1 MAAAGDKDPAPYQSL
16 YRRFRPQRFEEVLGQ
31 EHVSLALRNAV
42 RDGRVGHAYLFSGPR
57 GTGKTS
63 TARILAKA
71 LNCAALEDGEPC
83 GRCDSCVEI
92 ARGASLDVHELDA
105 ASNNGVDAMRDLV
118 SHAALGTPGRWKV
131 YIVDEVHML
140 STAASNALLKTLEEP
155 PGHVV
160 FVLAT
165 TDAQKVLP
173 TIRSRTQHFEF
184 RLLGS
189 ETLSALLHQVRTATG
204 LALPDEALDAAV
216 RRGRGSARDALSALD
231 QVAAGGIV
239 DDDIEVLA
247 ELAEALAERDP
258 ARALVAVAHASE
270 AGRDP
275 QRLAAD
281 LAEYLRQGFLAI
293 VAGELV
299 SLSGA
304 DRSRVEDTARRMGL
318 PALVRALEELGRAQ
332 VDMRDIPD
340 QRVHLEVAL
349 IKLTHPQADDS
360 TVALLER
367 VERLERA
374 LAEGGAGAGPP
385 TETMPARTL
394 EAPPAAPGGPSPTR
408 AGDARRRERQ
418 PTPTPEDAG
427 VAHGSSPPTHGRSRA
442 GPAPSGGESG
452 PDLARRT
459 LGAVRRQSG
468 SSRGT
473 PRTDAPGTDRSGAS
487 RGGTDVA
494 ARNRARVV
502 GLRVV
507 TPGESTGA
515 VATLP
520 SRDELVQVW
529 GDGLLAQLPEPGPG
543 PVPGGKVPRRRRGRR
558 RSSRC
563 PTRPTVR
570 IAKRSVSMWR
580 RRWRR
585 ASGRRCPSGS
595 WSTRCRRST
604 GRRAAGS
611 AAPTPRPHRRRRRP
625 PRRRRDRAGARA
637 GPRTG
642 HSPVPVIETTAAV
655 ATGRHRGGATAVS
668 PTDDD
673 APDLLDPAVL
683 AAETELAGAGL
694 SPEERSEAGL
704 PRRARGIERVRRP
717 VAGPGGRARAP
728 PGHRAQVRPAHRL
741 PPPEGG
747 PRGRHAPGRAD
758 RGGERTHHP
767 VSPVL
772 QRRRGR
778 PLCAICSDDRR
789 DGTVLCVV
797 EDPRDIVAVEKTQEF
812 RGRYHVLHG
821 ALNPIEGVGPDQIRV
836 KELLGRLDDE
846 ADHRDHPVHQPQP
859 RR

>member
-1 MAAAGDKDPAPYQSL
+1 VADAGDKDPVPYQSL

-189 ETLSALLHQVRTATG
+189 ETLSALLHQVRTASG

-247 ELAEALAERDP
+247 ELAESLAERDP

-293 VAGELV
+293 VAAELV

-304 DRSRVEDTARRMGL
+304 DRSRVEDTARRLGL

-360 TVALLER
+360 TIALLER

-374 LAEGGAGAGPP
+374 LAERDTGTGGPP
-385 TETMPARTL
+385 PPTPSSPARTL
-394 EAPPAAPGGPSPTR
+394 EAPPAPPGGPPPTR
-408 AGDARRRERQ
+408 AATT
-418 PTPTPEDAG
+418 TPTERDTIPEESVADTGGSTPPPGAHETTDAG
-427 VAHGSSPPTHGRSRA
+427 PQ
-442 GPAPSGGESG
+442 SG
-452 PDLARRT
+452 PDLARQT

-468 SSRGT
+468 SSRRT
-473 PRTDAPGTDRSGAS
+473 PRPDGAGDRPSGQPGGADAVVARPGPDAAS
-487 RGGTDVA
+487 A
-494 ARNRARVV
+494 ARPA
-502 GLRVV
+502 
-507 TPGESTGA
+507 PTGA

-529 GDGLLAQLPEPGPG
+529 GDGLLAQLPNRARARFRVGRFLTVDGSEAVFALPNETHRSYCEEVRLDVEAALASRFGTAVPIRLVVDVEDPGEPSAPRPARVPTEPPSSAGP
-543 PVPGGKVPRRRRGRR
+543 
-558 RSSRC
+558 
-563 PTRPTVR
+563 
-570 IAKRSVSMWR
+570 
-580 RRWRR
+580 
-585 ASGRRCPSGS
+585 
-595 WSTRCRRST
+595 
-604 GRRAAGS
+604 
-611 AAPTPRPHRRRRRP
+611 AAPRSGATPRPAAHAP
-625 PRRRRDRAGARA
+625 APAPR
-637 GPRTG
+637 
-642 HSPVPVIETTAAV
+642 SV
-655 ATGRHRGGATAVS
+655 ATDNDDA
-668 PTDDD
+668 PDTDDG
-673 APDLLDPAVL
+673 PDLLDPAVL
-683 AAETELAGAGL
+683 AAETEPAGAGL
-694 SPEERSEAGL
+694 SPEERLKQAF
-704 PRRARGIERVRRP
+704 
-717 VAGPGGRARAP
+717 PG
-728 PGHRAQVRPAHRL
+728 AQEV
-741 PPPEGG
+741 
-747 PRGRHAPGRAD
+747 
-758 RGGERTHHP
+758 
-767 VSPVL
+767 
-772 QRRRGR
+772 
-778 PLCAICSDDRR
+778 
-789 DGTVLCVV
+789 
-797 EDPRDIVAVEKTQEF
+797 
-812 RGRYHVLHG
+812 
-821 ALNPIEGVGPDQIRV
+821 
-836 KELLGRLDDE
+836 
-846 ADHRDHPVHQPQP
+846 
-859 RR
+859 

>member
-1 MAAAGDKDPAPYQSL
+1 MADAGDKDLIPYQSL

-71 LNCAALEDGEPC
+71 LNCAELEDGEPC
-83 GRCDSCVEI
+83 GRCDSCIEI
-92 ARGASLDVHELDA
+92 ARGSSLDVHELDA

-189 ETLSALLHQVRTATG
+189 ETLSALLHQVRSASG

-247 ELAEALAERDP
+247 ELAESLAERDP

-304 DRSRVEDTARRMGL
+304 DRSRVQDTARRMGL
-318 PALVRALEELGRAQ
+318 PALVRSLEQLGQAQ

-360 TVALLER
+360 TTALLER

-374 LAEGGAGAGPP
+374 LAESGGAGSGPT
-385 TETMPARTL
+385 TETFPARTF
-394 EAPPAAPGGPSPTR
+394 EVPSAPTGEPPPTR
-408 AGDARRRERQ
+408 AGGAARKERAQPPASAPAGSGSADPDA
-418 PTPTPEDAG
+418 TDASG
-427 VAHGSSPPTHGRSRA
+427 IAESDPPVTQ
-442 GPAPSGGESG
+442 SG
-452 PDLARRT
+452 PELARRT
-459 LGAVRRQSG
+459 LGAVMRQSG
-468 SSRGT
+468 SGGRNPRAEGPAGFGT
-473 PRTDAPGTDRSGAS
+473 SGAAPPAAPPPTTASPPGTD
-487 RGGTDVA
+487 
-494 ARNRARVV
+494 
-502 GLRVV
+502 
-507 TPGESTGA
+507 A
-515 VATLP
+515 VARAAPAPPVPASGTVATVP

-529 GDGLLAQLPEPGPG
+529 GDGLLASLPNRARARFR
-543 PVPGGKVPRRRRGRR
+543 VGRFTDVDGSAP

-563 PTRPTVR
+563 PTRRTAP
-570 IAKRSVSMWR
+570 IATRCASTWR

-585 ASGRRCPSGS
+585 ASGRRCPSGW
-595 WSTRCRRST
+595 WSTT
-604 GRRAAGS
+604 K
-611 AAPTPRPHRRRRRP
+611 PT
-625 PRRRRDRAGARA
+625 
-637 GPRTG
+637 TW
-642 HSPVPVIETTAAV
+642 PV
-655 ATGRHRGGATAVS
+655 
-668 PTDDD
+668 
-673 APDLLDPAVL
+673 
-683 AAETELAGAGL
+683 
-694 SPEERSEAGL
+694 
-704 PRRARGIERVRRP
+704 
-717 VAGPGGRARAP
+717 GRA
-728 PGHRAQVRPAHRL
+728 
-741 PPPEGG
+741 
-747 PRGRHAPGRAD
+747 
-758 RGGERTHHP
+758 
-767 VSPVL
+767 
-772 QRRRGR
+772 RRGR
-778 PLCAICSDDRR
+778 PGTPRGIPEGRR
-789 DGTVLCVV
+789 V
-797 EDPRDIVAVEKTQEF
+797 
-812 RGRYHVLHG
+812 
-821 ALNPIEGVGPDQIRV
+821 
-836 KELLGRLDDE
+836 
-846 ADHRDHPVHQPQP
+846 P